1 MTERRLHRAAIAVYS
16 ADALRN
22 FAVPLVVIVA
32 VTLLGGRLDTR
43 GLMQALIYG
52 GIGLALSLARGIE
65 RWATT
70 RYGVA
75 DGVIAHREGWLRVR
89 RTHVPVERVEALDVH
104 QGPIQRLWG
113 VQSVD
118 VQTGAAGKG
127 GEIALPAVGR
137 EDLRALREAVA
148 ARRPEAV
155 AAPDAPPRP
164 SRRLDA
170 RDLGLAA
177 LTAAQLG
184 VIVPVLAAAFQV
196 AQQLATP
203 QEGERAAVRLVPHS
217 AGAWAAAA
225 IAVLAAAWA
234 LSAAGAL
241 VAFAGFTVT
250 RDGERLRIRRGLLA
264 RSDATVT
271 VRRVRAVR
279 VVEGPFRRPFGLA
292 AIYVEVTGY
301 AKEASAA
308 RTLFPLLRLGEVR
321 GFLDELLPELAD
333 DPGGLAPPPRRA
345 ARRYLLWPVLAGLAA
360 GAVAWVAGATPWPL
374 LAGLLGLAYGWTA
387 WRGAAWRLRDGR
399 LAVRRA
405 ALARTT
411 ILAPA
416 RYRESQTISQSL
428 FQRRARLASLHV
440 EFGKRTTARIRHLE
454 AADARAA
461 WDALAQARR
470 ATMRR

>member
-22 FAVPLVVIVA
+22 FAFPLVVIVGA
-32 VTLLGGRLDTR
+32 TLLGGRLDTR
-43 GLMQALIYG
+43 GLIQSLIYG
-52 GIGLALSLARGIE
+52 GIGLAAALARGVE

-70 RYGVA
+70 RYGVT
-75 DGVIAHREGWLRVR
+75 DGVVSHRAGWLRVR

-104 QGPIQRLWG
+104 QGPIQRLFG

-137 EDLRALREAVA
+137 EDLRELRDAVA
-148 ARRPEAV
+148 ARRPDAV
-155 AAPDAPPRP
+155 MAGGATAAALPT
-164 SRRLDA
+164 RRLAA
-170 RDLGLAA
+170 RDLALASV
-177 LTAAQLG
+177 TAAQLG
-184 VIVPVLAAAFQV
+184 VIVPALAAAFQV
-196 AQQLATP
+196 AQQLSTP
-203 QEGERAAVRLVPHS
+203 REGERAAVRLVPHS
-217 AGAWAAAA
+217 AMGWAL
-225 IAVLAAAWA
+225 AVLALIALAWA

-241 VAFAGFTVT
+241 VAFAGFSVT
-250 RDGERLRIRRGLLA
+250 RDGDRLRIRRGLVA

-292 AIYVEVTGY
+292 AVYVEVTGY
-301 AKEASAA
+301 AKEAAAA
-308 RTLFPLLRLGEVR
+308 RTLFPLLRLSEVQP
-321 GFLDELLPELAD
+321 FLDALLPELAD
-333 DPGGLAPPPRRA
+333 DPQGLARPPRRA
-345 ARRYLLWPVLAGLAA
+345 ARRYLIWPGLAALAA
-360 GAVAWVAGATPWPL
+360 GAIASAATGTPWPTAAAL
-374 LAGLLGLAYGWTA
+374 VGLAYGWTA
-387 WRGAAWRLRDGR
+387 WRGAAWRLRGGR
-399 LAVRRA
+399 LVVRRA

-416 RYRESQTISQSL
+416 RYRESQTITQSL

-454 AADARAA
+454 AADAEGAFAA
-461 WDALAQARR
+461 LR
-470 ATMRR
+470 

>member
-22 FAVPLVVIVA
+22 FAFPLLIIVGA
-32 VTLLGGRLDTR
+32 TLLGGSLDKR
-43 GLMQALIYG
+43 GLIQALIYG
-52 GIGLALSLARGIE
+52 GIGLVAALARGVE

-70 RYGVA
+70 RYAVA
-75 DGVIAHREGWLRVR
+75 DGVIAHRAGWLRVR

-104 QGPIQRLWG
+104 QGPIQRLYG

-148 ARRPEAV
+148 ARRPDAV
-155 AAPDAPPRP
+155 AASDAPPRP
-164 SRRLDA
+164 TRRLSG
-170 RDLGLAA
+170 RDLSLAA
-177 LTAAQLG
+177 LTAAQFG
-184 VIVPVLAAAFQV
+184 IFVPVLAGMFQV
-196 AQQLATP
+196 AQQLSNP
-203 QEGERAAVRLVPHS
+203 REGEQEAVRLAPHS
-217 AGAWAAAA
+217 VAGWAL
-225 IAVLAAAWA
+225 AVLALLALAWA

-241 VAFAGFTVT
+241 VAFAGFSVT
-250 RDGERLRIRRGLLA
+250 RDGDRLRIRRGLLS

-292 AIYVEVTGY
+292 AVYVEVTGY

-308 RTLFPLLRLGEVR
+308 RTLFPLLRLSEVR
-321 GFLDELLPELAD
+321 GFLDALLPELAD
-333 DPGGLAPPPRRA
+333 DPAGLARPPRRA
-345 ARRYLLWPVLAGLAA
+345 ARRYLLWPAVAGLAA
-360 GAVAWVAGATPWPL
+360 GAVAWAAGATPWPL
-374 LAGLLGLAYGWTA
+374 LAALLGLAYGWTA

-454 AADARAA
+454 ATDAEAA
-461 WDALAQARR
+461 FAAIR
-470 ATMRR
+470 